1 VFNDADNFRFE
12 VQPSPDDS
20 SPAAFRVAG
29 FDGEEEISRNY
40 RFEIDLICED
50 PNVDLAKL
58 IHRKA
63 TLTLSFNQTQKVH
76 GIIGAI
82 ELGGNPSPGIYTYHA
97 VLVPGMAKLALSEQS
112 QIYGTNGEINVV
124 DVVTTELTG
133 SNARGTADASAARI
147 DPAFIDFIL
156 PNINDYPKRDYIV
169 QHQESDLDFVSR
181 LLEHYGIFYF
191 FDHSLEQEKLVLGDN
206 NAVFGAVQS
215 TGGSYGEAGGPAAT
229 LSFDQ
234 PTGRIPHGDTTVHE
248 LIRKRRPLP
257 RTLILRDYNYR
268 VPQGMGGKPM
278 YLHAEAVVDPD
289 GHGVVVG
296 YGDHFRNHDEGQMLA
311 KVRAQEMACTQETFT
326 GTSDCYTFSTGH
338 FFTLEDHFSDACNQK
353 YLITKIR
360 HQGGNRYRLDDP
372 NSTAEE
378 FAYRNEF
385 TAIPAGTPYR
395 PERRTPKPVVHGLMN
410 AHVDAAG
417 VGSRA
422 EIDGE
427 GRYKIRLPLDL
438 AGSSDG
444 MGSRYMR
451 MTQPFS
457 GGTSDSGNPS
467 GFQFPLLKGTEVV
480 CCCVNGDPDRPIIAG
495 TVPNPKT
502 RSPVSQENSTKNI
515 IRTASGIR
523 MEFDDGQ
530 PQGDKNKNSQ
540 SEINASL
547 SKQQQQQGPR
557 EQEQEQ
563 KGVSD
568 IGLVSEASS
577 QSLLT
582 NPVLSSEMELAQHQH
597 QAQVSYTTTKTD
609 EEFHTKGA
617 SWKLNVPTSDATA
630 TYKTRSYIRRGK
642 TDINEPI
649 EAHYYARQTKDPAN
663 NRDSGSGKGFSE
675 GQTSGG
681 YDFIEG
687 DRVEW
692 TSGNKDIV
700 VEGKHRMV
708 IGKGGMNLWDATPLY
723 YSSLREDAFGWKST
737 SIESSRSES
746 ITLAESKSLELASS
760 FTVKAAIE
768 SDISMGF
775 SGSARLGADLSYH
788 MGATADIKF
797 ADDFSIQKGTSY
809 DHSKEKDIQAKRNID
824 ISIPGALQ
832 NASDEVSQKTF
843 ASILGKYA
851 LLGGATAG
859 LAGAVVGAIEGISGE
874 DKDKARLGA
883 IAGGL
888 EFGRIGSYGVML
900 ASWVAIRKDKAR
912 LSFKRHNATAINM
925 TSNIIKLENK
935 GPDGVLA
942 ATSLTINQDSVI
954 ISILGTPV
962 VTVDS
967 TGLHVANH
975 NVSTKGLL
983 ATVATIVDANVGAT
997 SAGDLSTGA
1006 LVTTTLAAANAVT
1019 AAAKAAEEADAAV
1032 ITAAKVVDAAAIVKP

>member
-1 VFNDADNFRFE
+1 MFNDADNFRFE

-609 EEFHTKGA
+609 EEFRTKGA
-617 SWKLNVPTSDATA
+617 SWKLNVPNL
-630 TYKTRSYIRRGK
+630 SYIRRGK
-642 TDINEPI
+642 TDLTET
-649 EAHYYARQTKDPAN
+649 EEGHYF
-663 NRDSGSGKGFSE
+663 NRDKDSSRGSGSDNRFCEAATGGGFD
-675 GQTSGG
+675 
-681 YDFIEG
+681 YIKG

-692 TSGNKDIV
+692 TTGNKDV
-700 VEGKHRMV
+700 VIEGKNRMV
-708 IGKGGMNLWDATPLY
+708 IVKGGLNLWDATPLL
-723 YSSLREDAFGWKST
+723 YSHLWDAPLGWKST
-737 SIESSRSES
+737 VVEHARTESL
-746 ITLAESKSLELASS
+746 TLTESKSAKLAAS
-760 FTVKAAIE
+760 FDANVGIE
-768 SDISMGF
+768 STVSLGMSSSMRAGV
-775 SGSARLGADLSYH
+775 DLNVFA
-788 MGATADIKF
+788 GVTADIKG
-797 ADDFSIQKGTSY
+797 AASYSRVEGPSY
-809 DHSKEKDIQAKRNID
+809 DHSGSSSNTVNDFIELGVE
-824 ISIPGALQ
+824 SIPGKVE
-832 NASDEVSQKTF
+832 NKMT
-843 ASILGKYA
+843 
-851 LLGGATAG
+851 GATYGLYAAG
-859 LAGAVVGAIEGISGE
+859 LVA
-874 DKDKARLGA
+874 
-883 IAGGL
+883 AGGL
-888 EFGRIGSYGVML
+888 VAGMGL
-900 ASWVAIRKDKAR
+900 AIREIVAAQQTKAEEKDRRVLNAIGGSLEAARILTYGATIGTWAVIAKDIAR
-912 LSFKRHNATAINM
+912 LKGFTKKKATRIILH
-925 TSNIIKLENK
+925 TSHIILENNSPT
-935 GPDGVLA
+935 GDAPPA
-942 ATSLTINQDSVI
+942 SLTISDSSL
-954 ISILGTPV
+954 SIQIGGVPV
-962 VTVDS
+962 VSIDS
-967 TGLHVANH
+967 SGLHVLQGKVICNTLNCADAAIGSLRTGGTDAGNPA
-975 NVSTKGLL
+975 VMGEVAALL
-983 ATVATIVDANVGAT
+983 AA
-997 SAGDLSTGA
+997 
-1006 LVTTTLAAANAVT
+1006 
-1019 AAAKAAEEADAAV
+1019 AAAKAAADIAREKAATLATQA
-1032 ITAAKVVDAAAIVKP
+1032 TAAAAQP